1 MRALPRRDLLRLGGA
16 AALAGGL
23 TACGGEE
30 VAEAMP
36 AEGPLTGPE
45 DALRRLLEGNERFRT
60 NKPLHLHQD
69 RERRDEVAGSQEP
82 FATILSC
89 VDSRVPPEVVFDRG
103 LGDLFVIRTAG
114 HVVDDVVMGSIE
126 FGAEELHIP
135 LIVVMGHERCGAVK
149 ATLAAVSAEGSAST
163 VDEAA
168 ATTTTEAVTTA
179 HGNDGHA
186 GDADHGESSVG
197 EEHGGEAAH
206 TEGLPSS
213 IGVLV
218 EHIRPS
224 VQEALRAGGDPLD
237 RSIRNNTFRVAE
249 ELMGSAVLREL
260 VGKGR
265 LQIVTAYYDLDSS
278 RVDLI
283 P

>member
-1 MRALPRRDLLRLGGA
+1 MRALPRRDLFRLGGA

-30 VAEAMP
+30 VAEAMAP
-36 AEGPLTGPE
+36 VDGPLTGPE

-60 NKPLHLHQD
+60 NAAVQVHQD

-82 FATILSC
+82 FAIILSC

-135 LIVVMGHERCGAVK
+135 LIMVLGHERCGAVK
-149 ATLAAVSAEGSAST
+149 ATLAAVEEAASSADEPATAEAPDAEG
-163 VDEAA
+163 
-168 ATTTTEAVTTA
+168 
-179 HGNDGHA
+179 
-186 GDADHGESSVG
+186 
-197 EEHGGEAAH
+197 EHGGEA
-206 TEGLPSS
+206 LPSS

-218 EHIRPS
+218 DHIRPS
-224 VQEALRAGGDPLD
+224 VEEALRSGGDPLD
-237 RSIRNNTFRVAE
+237 RSIRNNTYRVAE
-249 ELMGSAVLREL
+249 ELMESAVLRSL
-260 VGKGR
+260 VGRGR

>member
-1 MRALPRRDLLRLGGA
+1 MRDLPRRELFRLGGA
-16 AALAGGL
+16 AALVGGL
-23 TACGGEE
+23 SACAAEE
-30 VAEAMP
+30 VAEALP
-36 AEGPLTGPE
+36 AEEALTGPE

-60 NKPLHLHQD
+60 NAAVHVHQD

-82 FATILSC
+82 FAIILSC

-135 LIVVMGHERCGAVK
+135 LIMVMGHERCGAVK
-149 ATLAAVSAEGSAST
+149 ATLAAVNEESESSSSAAEES
-163 VDEAA
+163 
-168 ATTTTEAVTTA
+168 TTTTEAM
-179 HGNDGHA
+179 GGEHA
-186 GDADHGESSVG
+186 EAMAAESSHETTTETSG
-197 EEHGGEAAH
+197 SSEHEEPAA
-206 TEGLPSS
+206 ELPSS

-224 VQEALRAGGDPLD
+224 VDEALRSGGDPLD
-237 RSIRNNTFRVAE
+237 RSIRNNTFRVGE
-249 ELMGSAVLREL
+249 QLLESAVLREL
-260 VGKGR
+260 VGEGK
-265 LQIVTAYYDLDSS
+265 LKIVTAYYDLDSS